1 MFAELEITHT
11 SKSASFQV
19 LLELQFPIN
28 SPGPRLGSA
37 ASGGAASRKVED
49 LNTATDSLFLSH
61 PDPMWVYDLDTLR
74 FLAVNKAAVAK
85 YGFSDHEFLAM
96 TIADIRPSEDKPAL
110 VANVAAVTEGRDEAG
125 AWRHRLMSGEIIH
138 VDITSHTIDHDG
150 HRAELIAAR
159 DVTERVNAERALAQA
174 KRMLEIAGHS
184 AKFGA
189 WSFDVANRK
198 AEWSTETARI
208 HDEADGFSPEIDD
221 ALSYFA
227 PEDRERIKNA
237 FKECISHG
245 CSFDE
250 MLQVITAKGRKLWV
264 RSTGEAVLDETGNT
278 MTVQGSIQ
286 DMSELVT
293 VRKRAEDAEN
303 LLAMAGRAVK
313 LGGWRVDLASQKVT
327 WTDGTAAIHELPPG
341 TAPTFDGGINYFAPE
356 ERVSA
361 RRVFEDCVE
370 HGIPFDNV
378 RDLITAK
385 DNRVQVRSFGV
396 PVRDDT
402 GRIVAVQ
409 GAMQDIT
416 ELSAAER
423 KVGELSHRLAETLE
437 NIGDAFF
444 MLDHDWRFSYL
455 NNKAGELLERKG
467 EDLVGRRVIDEF
479 SEFTGSV
486 SQVQYARAV
495 EDGQTV
501 RFEEFYQPL
510 NRMFRISAH
519 PTPDGLAIYFSD
531 ITEECRKT
539 EQLRLLEA
547 AVEQISDIVIIT
559 ESVTQDALGNA
570 KIVYVND
577 AFERL
582 TGFTRDEAVGQ
593 TPSILQGPKTQ
604 RSELDRIQKAFE
616 THLPVSTELINYTKC
631 GREYWL
637 ELDIVPLE
645 NGAGQVKHFV
655 AVQRDIT
662 DRKRGEDA
670 LRVSEARF
678 RLIADATE
686 NTVWDWDI
694 AEGRW
699 WWSDG
704 MAQQFG
710 HHPDPD
716 AKEPTLWRENVH
728 PDDQARL
735 DESFEKLLLGEIDAS
750 HERYVFRRADGSWAH
765 VEDHAFPIRDDEGR
779 IVRVIGSM
787 ADISDRLDMEEQLRQ
802 SQKLEA
808 VGQLTGGI
816 AHDFNNLL
824 TIIMGN
830 TEMLQDSLEQDSPLR
845 RFADA
850 SAVATDRAAEL
861 TNRLLA
867 FSRKQMLQPQVL
879 DVNAVITDFEDI
891 LSRTLGEDVDIE
903 IDLANDIWLT
913 EIDLAQAEAAILNLA
928 INARDAMQGGGLLT
942 IETAN
947 VVLDEAYVS
956 SEPDV
961 PAGHYIVIAVSD
973 TGHGIPKDQI
983 TKVFQP
989 FFTTKAVGQGT
1000 GLGLSMVHG
1009 FVKQTGGHI
1018 RIYSEV
1024 NEGTTVKL
1032 YFPRYVGDR
1041 EEQGNTSQDRPLQHG
1056 QETILVIED
1065 DVLILQQLMAQLTG
1079 LGYRVITASAG
1090 PPALDILRARTDI
1103 DLLLTDVILPGGMNG
1118 RQIADAARAIHPDL
1132 KVLFTSGYSGEAIVH
1147 HGRLDSVVNFLGK
1160 PYRHSELAAKVR
1172 EVLDI

>member
-1 MFAELEITHT
+1 
-11 SKSASFQV
+11 
-19 LLELQFPIN
+19 
-28 SPGPRLGSA
+28 
-37 ASGGAASRKVED
+37 
-49 LNTATDSLFLSH
+49 
-61 PDPMWVYDLDTLR
+61 MWVYDLDTLR
-74 FLAVNKAAVAK
+74 FLDVNKAAVAK
-85 YGFSDHEFLAM
+85 YGYFRDEFLAM
-96 TIADIRPSEDKPAL
+96 TIADIRPSEDKSAL
-110 VANVAAVTEGRDEAG
+110 VAKVAAVTQSRNEAG
-125 AWRHRLMSGEIIH
+125 VWRHRLKSGEIIH
-138 VDITSHTIDHDG
+138 VDITSHIIDHDG
-150 HRAELIAAR
+150 RSARLIAAR
-159 DVTERVNAERALAQA
+159 DVTERVESERAFAQA
-174 KRMLEIAGHS
+174 KRMLEIAGNS

-189 WSFDVANRK
+189 WRYDVTNDRL
-198 AEWSTETARI
+198 EWSAETARI
-208 HDEADGFSPEIDD
+208 HDEPDGFSPAIADGI
-221 ALSYFA
+221 AYYI
-227 PEDRERIKNA
+227 PEHRERVTA
-237 FKECISHG
+237 LFRACLDHG
-245 CSFDE
+245 TPWDE
-250 MLQVITAKGRKLWV
+250 TLQIITAKGRKLWV
-264 RSTGEAVLDETGNT
+264 RCTGEAECDESDKA
-278 MTVQGSIQ
+278 VILQGSFQ
-286 DMSELVT
+286 DISELVT
-293 VRKRAEDAEN
+293 VRERAEDAEK
-303 LLAMAGRAVK
+303 LLEIAGRAVK
-313 LGGWRVDLASQKVT
+313 LGGWRVDLANQKVT

-341 TAPTFDGGINYFAPE
+341 TAPTLKGGVDYFAPE
-356 ERVSA
+356 ERDSA
-361 RRVFEDCVE
+361 RKVFQECAE

-385 DNRVQVRSFGV
+385 GNRVQVRSFGV
-396 PVRDDT
+396 PVKDDT
-402 GRIVAVQ
+402 GKIIAVQ

-416 ELSAAER
+416 ELTSAQRE
-423 KVGELSHRLAETLE
+423 VDELSRRLAETLE

-444 MLDHDWRFSYL
+444 MLDHDWRFFYL
-455 NNKAGELLERKG
+455 NTKAEELLERTR
-467 EDLVGRRVIDEF
+467 EELIGRRISDEL
-479 SEFTGSV
+479 SGSV
-486 SQVQYARAV
+486 FDAQYSRAFKT
-495 EDGQTV
+495 GQTV
-501 RFEEFYQPL
+501 RFIEHYPPL
-510 NRMFRISAH
+510 KRTFRVTAH
-519 PTPDGLAIYFSD
+519 PIPDGLAVYFSD
-531 ITEECRKT
+531 ITEECRQT

-559 ESVTQDALGNA
+559 EPNAQDALGNA
-570 KIVYVND
+570 KIIYVND
-577 AFERL
+577 AFERV
-582 TGFTRDEAVGQ
+582 TGFTRDEAIGR

-616 THLPVSTELINYTKC
+616 THLPVSAELINYTRS
-631 GREYWL
+631 GQEYWV

-645 NGAGQVKHFV
+645 NGAGQVTHFV

-678 RLIADATE
+678 RLIADATGSA
-686 NTVWDWDI
+686 VWDWNI
-694 AEGRW
+694 AERRF

-704 MAQQFG
+704 LFHQFG

-716 AKEPTLWRENVH
+716 ASVPTLWRKNVH
-728 PDDQARL
+728 PDDETRV
-735 DESFEKLLLGEIDAS
+735 DELFEKLTLGEIDTL
-750 HERYVFRRADGSWAH
+750 HDQYRFRRADGTWAH
-765 VEDHAFPIRDDEGR
+765 VEDHAFPIHDEEGR
-779 IVRVIGSM
+779 VVRVVGSM
-787 ADISDRLDMEEQLRQ
+787 ADISDRLDMEERLRQ

-824 TIIMGN
+824 TVIMGN
-830 TEMLQDSLEQDSPLR
+830 TEMLRDSLEEDSPLR

-891 LSRTLGEDVDIE
+891 LRRTLGENIDIE
-903 IDLANDIWLT
+903 IDLANDIWPS

-928 INARDAMQGGGLLT
+928 INARDAMQGGGSLT

-983 TKVFQP
+983 TQVFQP

-1041 EEQGNTSQDRPLQHG
+1041 EEQGTTSQDRPLQHG

-1065 DVLILQQLMAQLTG
+1065 DVLILQQLMTQLTG

-1090 PPALDILRARTDI
+1090 PPALDILSARSDI

-1118 RQIADAARAIHPDL
+1118 RQIADAARVIHPDL
-1132 KVLFTSGYSGEAIVH
+1132 KVLFTSGYSENAIVH
-1147 HGRLDSVVNFLGK
+1147 HGRLDSDVNFLGK
-1160 PYRHSELAAKVR
+1160 PYRRSELAAKVR
-1172 EVLDI
+1172 DVLDI

>member
-1 MFAELEITHT
+1 M
-11 SKSASFQV
+11 
-19 LLELQFPIN
+19 
-28 SPGPRLGSA
+28 
-37 ASGGAASRKVED
+37 
-49 LNTATDSLFLSH
+49 NTATDGLFLSH

-74 FLAVNKAAVAK
+74 FLDVNKAAVAK
-85 YGFSDHEFLAM
+85 YGYSRDEFLAM
-96 TIADIRPSEDKPAL
+96 TIADIRPSEDKSAL
-110 VANVAAVTEGRDEAG
+110 VAKVAAVTQSRNEAG
-125 AWRHRLMSGEIIH
+125 VWRHRLKSGEIIH
-138 VDITSHTIDHDG
+138 VDITSHIIDHDG
-150 HRAELIAAR
+150 RSARLIAAR
-159 DVTERVNAERALAQA
+159 DVTERIESEAAFAQA
-174 KRMLEIAGHS
+174 KRMLEIAGNS

-189 WSFDVANRK
+189 WRYDVPKDRL
-198 AEWSTETARI
+198 EWSTETARI
-208 HDEADGFSPEIDD
+208 HDEPDGFSPELADGI
-221 ALSYFA
+221 AYYV
-227 PEDRERIKNA
+227 PEHRARFTELFNA
-237 FKECISHG
+237 CLNDGRPWSETFQI
-245 CSFDE
+245 
-250 MLQVITAKGRKLWV
+250 ITAKGRKLWV
-264 RSTGEAVLDETGNT
+264 RCTGEAEHDESGK
-278 MTVQGSIQ
+278 VVILQGSFQ
-286 DMSELVT
+286 DISELVT
-293 VRKRAEDAEN
+293 VRERAEDAEK
-303 LLAMAGRAVK
+303 LLEIAGRAVK
-313 LGGWRVDLASQKVT
+313 LGGWRVDLASEKVT

-341 TAPTFDGGINYFAPE
+341 TAPTLKGGVDYFAPE
-356 ERVSA
+356 ERDSA
-361 RRVFEDCVE
+361 RKVFQECVE

-385 DNRVQVRSFGV
+385 GNRVQVRSFGV
-396 PVRDDT
+396 PVKDDT
-402 GRIVAVQ
+402 GKIIAVQ

-416 ELSAAER
+416 ELTSAQRE
-423 KVGELSHRLAETLE
+423 VDELSRRLAETLE

-455 NNKAGELLERKG
+455 TTKAEELLERTR
-467 EDLVGRRVIDEF
+467 EELIGRRISDEL
-479 SEFTGSV
+479 SGSV
-486 SQVQYARAV
+486 FDAQYSRAF
-495 EDGQTV
+495 ETGQTV
-501 RFEEFYQPL
+501 RFIEHYPPL
-510 NRMFRISAH
+510 KRTFRVTAH
-519 PTPDGLAIYFSD
+519 PIPDGLAVYFSD
-531 ITEECRKT
+531 ITEECRQT

-577 AFERL
+577 AFERM
-582 TGFTRDEAVGQ
+582 TGFSRDEAIGQ

-616 THLPVSTELINYTKC
+616 THLPVSAELINYTKS

-637 ELDIVPLE
+637 ELDIVPLK
-645 NGAGQVKHFV
+645 NGAGQVTHFV

-662 DRKRGEDA
+662 DRKRSEDA

-678 RLIADATE
+678 RLIADATGSA
-686 NTVWDWDI
+686 VWDWNI
-694 AEGRW
+694 AERRF

-704 MAQQFG
+704 LFHQFG

-716 AKEPTLWRENVH
+716 ASVPTLWRENVH
-728 PDDQARL
+728 PDDETRV
-735 DESFEKLLLGEIDAS
+735 DELFEKLTLGEIDTL
-750 HERYVFRRADGSWAH
+750 HDQYRFRRADGTWAH
-765 VEDHAFPIRDDEGR
+765 VEDHAFPIHDEEGR
-779 IVRVIGSM
+779 VVRVVGSM
-787 ADISDRLDMEEQLRQ
+787 TDISERLDMEERQRQ

-830 TEMLQDSLEQDSPLR
+830 TEMLQDSLEEDSPLR

-850 SAVATDRAAEL
+850 SAVATDRATEL

-867 FSRKQMLQPQVL
+867 FSRKQMLRPQVL
-879 DVNAVITDFEDI
+879 DVNAVIADFEDM
-891 LSRTLGEDVDIE
+891 LRRTLGEDIDIK
-903 IDLANDIWLT
+903 IDLANDTWLT

-928 INARDAMQGGGLLT
+928 INARDAMQGGGSLT

-947 VVLDEAYVS
+947 VVLDEAYVL

-983 TKVFQP
+983 TQVFQP

-1041 EEQGNTSQDRPLQHG
+1041 EEQGATSQDRPLQHG

-1118 RQIADAARAIHPDL
+1118 RQIADAALVIHPDL
-1132 KVLFTSGYSGEAIVH
+1132 KVLFTSGYSENAIVH
-1147 HGRLDSVVNFLGK
+1147 HGRLDSDVNFLGK
-1160 PYRHSELAAKVR
+1160 PYRRSELAAKVR
-1172 EVLDI
+1172 EVLES

>member
-1 MFAELEITHT
+1 
-11 SKSASFQV
+11 
-19 LLELQFPIN
+19 
-28 SPGPRLGSA
+28 
-37 ASGGAASRKVED
+37 
-49 LNTATDSLFLSH
+49 
-61 PDPMWVYDLDTLR
+61 
-74 FLAVNKAAVAK
+74 
-85 YGFSDHEFLAM
+85 
-96 TIADIRPSEDKPAL
+96 
-110 VANVAAVTEGRDEAG
+110 
-125 AWRHRLMSGEIIH
+125 
-138 VDITSHTIDHDG
+138 
-150 HRAELIAAR
+150 
-159 DVTERVNAERALAQA
+159 
-174 KRMLEIAGHS
+174 MLEIAGHS

-208 HDEADGFSPEIDD
+208 HDEPDGFSPHIDD

-237 FKECISHG
+237 FKDCIAHG
-245 CSFDE
+245 RSFDE
-250 MLQVITAKGRKLWV
+250 ILQVITAKGRKLWV
-264 RSTGEAVLDETGNT
+264 RSTGEAVLDETGKTT
-278 MTVQGSIQ
+278 MVEGSIQ

-293 VRKRAEDAEN
+293 VRKRAEDAER

-313 LGGWRVDLASQKVT
+313 LGGWRVDLANQKVT
-327 WTDGTAAIHELPPG
+327 WTDGTAAIHELPAGFSPSYD
-341 TAPTFDGGINYFAPE
+341 AGIDYFAPE
-356 ERVSA
+356 ERDSA
-361 RRVFEDCVE
+361 RKVFDDCVE
-370 HGIPFDNV
+370 HGIAFDNV

-385 DNRVQVRSFGV
+385 GNRIQVRSFGV
-396 PVRDDT
+396 PVKDDA
-402 GRIVAVQ
+402 GQIVAVQ

-416 ELSAAER
+416 ELMTAQRTAD
-423 KVGELSHRLAETLE
+423 ELSGRLAETLE

-444 MLDHDWRFSYL
+444 MLDRDWRFSYL
-455 NNKAGELLERKG
+455 NTKAEELLERTR
-467 EDLVGRRVIDEF
+467 EELIGRRISDEL
-479 SEFTGSV
+479 SGSV
-486 SQVQYARAV
+486 FEAQYSRAF
-495 EDGQTV
+495 ETGQTV
-501 RFEEFYQPL
+501 RFIEHYPPL
-510 NRMFRISAH
+510 KRTFRVTAH
-519 PTPDGLAIYFSD
+519 PIPDGLAVYFSD
-531 ITEECRKT
+531 ITEECRQT

-547 AVEQISDIVIIT
+547 AVQQINDVVIIT
-559 ESVTQDALGNA
+559 DAIHRAASGDDT
-570 KIVYVND
+570 IIYVND
-577 AFERL
+577 AFERM
-582 TGFTRDEAVGQ
+582 TGFTRDEVIGR
-593 TPSILQGPKTQ
+593 TPRILQGPKTQ
-604 RSELDRIQKAFE
+604 RSELHRIWQAIE
-616 THLPVSTELINYTKC
+616 THFPVSVELINYTKS

-637 ELDIVPLE
+637 ELDMVPLA
-645 NGAGQVKHFV
+645 NGEGQVTHFV

-704 MAQQFG
+704 MVQQFG

-716 AKEPTLWRENVH
+716 AKLPTVWRANVH
-728 PDDQARL
+728 PDDQMRVEAL
-735 DESFEKLLLGEIDAS
+735 FEKLTLGEIGVLHDQY
-750 HERYVFRRADGSWAH
+750 RFRRADDSWAH
-765 VEDHAFPIRDDEGR
+765 VEEHAFPIRDNEGR

-787 ADISDRLDMEEQLRQ
+787 ADISDRLDMEERLRQ

-830 TEMLQDSLEQDSPLR
+830 TEMLRDSLEEDSPLR

-850 SAVATDRAAEL
+850 SAVATDRATEL

-867 FSRKQMLQPQVL
+867 FSRKQMLQPQVF

-891 LSRTLGEDVDIE
+891 LRRTLGENIDIE

-928 INARDAMQGGGLLT
+928 INARDAMQGGGSLT

-947 VVLDEAYVS
+947 VVLDSDYVS

-983 TKVFQP
+983 AQVFQP

-1041 EEQGNTSQDRPLQHG
+1041 EEQGTTSQDRPLQRG

-1090 PPALDILRARTDI
+1090 PPALDILRARSDI

-1118 RQIADAARAIHPDL
+1118 RQIADAARVIHPDL
-1132 KVLFTSGYSGEAIVH
+1132 KVVFTSGYSENAIVH
-1147 HGRLDSVVNFLGK
+1147 HGRLDSDVNFLGK
-1160 PYRHSELAAKVR
+1160 PYRRSELAAKVR
-1172 EVLDI
+1172 EVLES

>member
-1 MFAELEITHT
+1 M
-11 SKSASFQV
+11 
-19 LLELQFPIN
+19 
-28 SPGPRLGSA
+28 
-37 ASGGAASRKVED
+37 
-49 LNTATDSLFLSH
+49 NTVTDILFLSH

-85 YGFSDHEFLAM
+85 YGYSHDEFLAM
-96 TIADIRPSEDKPAL
+96 TIADIRPSEDKSAL

-125 AWRHRLMSGEIIH
+125 VWRHRLKSGEIIH

-159 DVTERVNAERALAQA
+159 DVTERIESEAALARA

-189 WSFDVANRK
+189 WRYCVRRDRL
-198 AEWSTETARI
+198 EWSTETARI
-208 HDEADGFSPEIDD
+208 HDEPDGFSPAIADGI
-221 ALSYFA
+221 AYYI
-227 PEDRERIKNA
+227 PEHRERVTA
-237 FKECISHG
+237 HFRACLDHG
-245 CSFDE
+245 TPWDE
-250 MLQVITAKGRKLWV
+250 TLQIITAKGRKLWV
-264 RSTGEAVLDETGNT
+264 RCTGEAECDESGR
-278 MTVQGSIQ
+278 VVILQGSFQ
-286 DMSELVT
+286 DISELVT
-293 VRKRAEDAEN
+293 VRNRAEDAER
-303 LLAMAGRAVK
+303 LLAIAGRAVK
-313 LGGWRVDLASQKVT
+313 LGGWRVDLPSQKVM

-341 TAPTFDGGINYFAPE
+341 TPPTLKDGVDYFAPE
-356 ERVSA
+356 ERDSA
-361 RRVFEDCVE
+361 RKVFEDCAQY
-370 HGIPFDNV
+370 GTPFDDV
-378 RDLITAK
+378 RDLITVK
-385 DNRVQVRSFGV
+385 GNRIKVRSIGV
-396 PVRDDT
+396 PVKDDT

-409 GAMQDIT
+409 GAIQDIT
-416 ELSAAER
+416 ELTSARREAD
-423 KVGELSHRLAETLE
+423 ELSRRLAETLE

-444 MLDHDWRFSYL
+444 TLDRDWRYTYL
-455 NNKAGELLERKG
+455 NSKAEELMRHSRSELI
-467 EDLVGRRVIDEF
+467 GRRVIDAFPELAGSIAE
-479 SEFTGSV
+479 SE
-486 SQVQYARAV
+486 YARAF
-495 EDGQTV
+495 DSGQTV
-501 RFEEFYQPL
+501 RFEQFYAPFE
-510 NRMFRISAH
+510 RSFRISAH
-519 PTPDGLAIYFSD
+519 PTPDGLAVYFSD
-531 ITEECRKT
+531 ITQECRQT

-547 AVEQISDIVIIT
+547 AVQQISDIVIIT
-559 ESVTQDALGNA
+559 ETVTQDALGNA

-577 AFERL
+577 AFERM
-582 TGFTRDEAVGQ
+582 TGFTRDEAIGQ
-593 TPSILQGPKTQ
+593 TPSMLQGPKTQ
-604 RSELDRIQKAFE
+604 RSELERIQKAFE
-616 THLPVSTELINYTKC
+616 THSPVRAELINYTKT
-631 GREYWL
+631 GQEYWL

-645 NGAGQVKHFV
+645 NGEGQVTHFV

-662 DRKRGEDA
+662 DRKRSEDA

-704 MAQQFG
+704 LLQQFG
-710 HHPDPD
+710 HHPDPA

-735 DESFEKLLLGEIDAS
+735 DENFEKLLLGEIDAS

-765 VEDHAFPIRDDEGR
+765 VEDHAFPIRDNEGR

-787 ADISDRLDMEEQLRQ
+787 ADISDRLDMEERLRQ

-808 VGQLTGGI
+808 VGQLTGGV

-891 LSRTLGEDVDIE
+891 LRRTLGENIDIE

-913 EIDLAQAEAAILNLA
+913 EIDLSQAEAAILNLA
-928 INARDAMQGGGLLT
+928 INARDAMQGGGSLT

-983 TKVFQP
+983 TQVFQP

-1041 EEQGNTSQDRPLQHG
+1041 EEQGATSQDRPLQHG

-1090 PPALDILRARTDI
+1090 PPALDILRGRSDI

-1118 RQIADAARAIHPDL
+1118 RQIADAARVIHPDL
-1132 KVLFTSGYSGEAIVH
+1132 KVLFTSGYSENAIVH
-1147 HGRLDSVVNFLGK
+1147 HGRLDSDVNFLGK
-1160 PYRHSELAAKVR
+1160 PYRRSELAAKVR